1 MRTRARILAAAVVLL
16 CMLLGG
22 PKLLQPKPPGTL
34 ALDVAISAD
43 PSFATE
49 WMSTSATHPIA
60 FRRLREAYIG
70 QTVHVAF
77 IVTGHRADAAGMP
90 DLEIDVVVRHPNGD
104 VLFEEPAYARVTS
117 RTGEGGFVLGNA
129 IMDLMLQAGDPT
141 GTWAFE
147 ATVHDKRAGTRAT
160 GRAEL
165 SVAPANSA

>member
-1 MRTRARILAAAVVLL
+1 MGTRVRFVPALLTLCVLIALAA
-16 CMLLGG
+16 
-22 PKLLQPKPPGTL
+22 PIPSKPPGNL
-34 ALDVAISAD
+34 ALHVAISED

-49 WMSTSATHPIA
+49 WMSTPSTHPIA

-77 IVTGHRADAAGMP
+77 IVTGHRANAAGMP
-90 DLEIDVVVRHPNGD
+90 DLVIDVVVRHPDGA
-104 VLFEEPAYARVTS
+104 VLFEEAAYARVTH

-129 IMDLMLQAGDPT
+129 IMDLMLEAGDPT
-141 GTWAFE
+141 GTWTFE

>member
-1 MRTRARILAAAVVLL
+1 MGTLVRFVPALLTLCVLIALAA
-16 CMLLGG
+16 
-22 PKLLQPKPPGTL
+22 PIPSKPPGNL
-34 ALDVAISAD
+34 ALHVAISED

-49 WMSTSATHPIA
+49 WMSTPSTHPIA

-77 IVTGHRADAAGMP
+77 IVTGHRANAAGMP
-90 DLEIDVVVRHPNGD
+90 DLVIDVVVRHPDGA
-104 VLFEEPAYARVTS
+104 VLFEEAAYARVTH

-129 IMDLMLQAGDPT
+129 IMDLMLEAGDPT
-141 GTWAFE
+141 GTWTFE